1 MGFPRQEYWSR
12 LPFPPPEDLPK
23 SGIKAMFPAAP
34 ALVGKFFIIEPPGK
48 PTVLLIFTSVYPSD
62 IISGIFSLV
71 MRGTANFFLGDN
83 DPHVIYFLNQKKKKK
98 TKKQYNWKTW
108 MLHLPQ

>member
-1 MGFPRQEYWSR
+1 
-12 LPFPPPEDLPK
+12 
-23 SGIKAMFPAAP
+23 MFPAAP
-34 ALVGKFFIIEPPGK
+34 ALAGKFFIIEPPGK